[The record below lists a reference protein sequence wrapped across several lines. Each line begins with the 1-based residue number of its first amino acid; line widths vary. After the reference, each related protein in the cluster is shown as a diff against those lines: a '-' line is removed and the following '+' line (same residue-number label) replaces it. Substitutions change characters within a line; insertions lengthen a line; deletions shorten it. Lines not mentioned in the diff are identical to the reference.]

1 MNKNRINKKK
11 SGIYSIPLSLVA
23 ILFVILFI
31 VGIMTFAKMAIMNRE
46 VVEKEVERGNELIQ
60 IFIGVEKKKETST
73 ITTTY
78 TTTSG
83 TSTQTITTTSPTII
97 ETKETKIYIKN
108 RWNRASVIDY
118 FVVEAWNEKIISKG
132 EFNPPLIL
140 EAGEEIVKDPS
151 DFGLNDVGYKDF
163 GFFKENVRCIL
174 LHTKLGNTFGSSY
187 SPVKVATFT
196 IRYHYLNITATTT
209 TQAFSTT
216 ANKTY
221 KLIIES
227 HGPFDFSNYVDPKDS
242 PYNYY
247 VYEPAYYD
255 EWGNYHYP
263 SYWNVIAESP
273 SSMAII
279 YPDHKDGNYTYPAG
293 ILISESARGGFASV
307 SDPYSPG
314 LYVKDDPNKCSIGPY
329 SRVEAYP
336 FKWELWEVDENG
348 NEIRLVYQKSGN
360 SITFTMDTNY
370 KLKRY
375 FKANCYA
382 YVPPPPPTTTR
393 TRTGNATEGEDYWS
407 KTYLAINGSLQDD
420 GTLLLTDV
428 VVLSHEG
435 ALLKY
440 DSFEVSGDKQW
451 LAKDPKV
458 DADPKNTFT
467 PKLRLEINVWF
478 KGNAPPTA
486 SITIKVKYKIKYI

>member
-1 MNKNRINKKK
+1 
-11 SGIYSIPLSLVA
+11 V
-23 ILFVILFI
+23 
-31 VGIMTFAKMAIMNRE
+31 
-46 VVEKEVERGNELIQ
+46 
-60 IFIGVEKKKETST
+60 
-73 ITTTY
+73 
-78 TTTSG
+78 
-83 TSTQTITTTSPTII
+83 
-97 ETKETKIYIKN
+97 
-108 RWNRASVIDY
+108 
-118 FVVEAWNEKIISKG
+118 
-132 EFNPPLIL
+132 
-140 EAGEEIVKDPS
+140 
-151 DFGLNDVGYKDF
+151 YK
-163 GFFKENVRCIL
+163 RQ
-174 LHTKLGNTFGSSY
+174 LGNVFGSSY
-187 SPVKVATFT
+187 SPVNVATFT
-196 IRYHYLNITATTT
+196 VRYHYLNITVTTT

-227 HGPFDFSNYVDPKDS
+227 HGPFDFSSYVNPKDS

-247 VYEPAYYD
+247 IYEPAYYD

-263 SYWNVIAESP
+263 SSINVIAESP

-293 ILISESARGGFASV
+293 ILISESARGGVASV

-393 TRTGNATEGEDYWS
+393 TRTGNVTIPPPTWEN
-407 KTYLAINGSLQDD
+407 TYIAGDGKLMPD
-420 GTLLLTDV
+420 GTLLQTDTAV
-428 VVLSHEG
+428 IYAKGYLVKFDTSYVT
-435 ALLKY
+435 
-440 DSFEVSGDKQW
+440 GDKQW
-451 LAKDPKV
+451 LADNHKPNPDVEP
-458 DADPKNTFT
+458 DTNDFT
-467 PKLRLEINVWF
+467 DKLTVHINVWF
-478 KGNAPPTA
+478 KGNSPPTA
-486 SITIKVKYKIKYI
+486 SITLHITYKLKPA